1 MHKKTAIIG
10 ATDNP
15 DRYAYQA
22 AKSLMG
28 KNHEVVLLGI
38 RKGEVNKQAIVTEW
52 PEKIEDL
59 HSVTMYIGA
68 PRQAEYYNYILQL
81 KPKRVIFNP
90 GTENPEFYK
99 LLHENGIEVLE
110 ACTLV
115 MLSIGNY

>member
-1 MHKKTAIIG
+1 MSKKTAIIG

-15 DRYAYQA
+15 DRYAFQA
-22 AKSLMG
+22 AKSLMA
-28 KNHEVVLLGI
+28 KNHEVLLLGI
-38 RKGEVNKQAIVTEW
+38 RQGEVNKQEIITDW
-52 PEKIEDL
+52 PVKIEDL

-68 PRQAEYYNYILQL
+68 PRQAEHYDYIVGL

-99 LLHENGIEVLE
+99 LLKENGIEVLE